1 MISPISVMI
10 DNDDDNDNDDNL
22 YDDYDD
28 GELSATTRSMS
39 KSVRP
44 L

>member
-1 MISPISVMI
+1 MISAISVMI
-10 DNDDDNDNDDNL
+10 DDDDLYDDNF

-28 GELSATTRSMS
+28 GELSATTQSMS